1 MTPYQAPRWLPG
13 SHAQTIW
20 PALMLKQAPPA
31 YRRELWATPD
41 GGQIAVDRIDG
52 QAGQPLVVLFHGLEG
67 SSHSHYAIALMR
79 ALQARG
85 WHGAVPHF
93 RGCGGIANTQP
104 RAYHAGDAAEIG
116 WICRK
121 LAAEN
126 PQLFAAGVS
135 LGGNM
140 LLRHMGE
147 QGSQAIPLAAA
158 AISAPL
164 DLAAAST
171 RLDHGVGRLLYTRMF
186 MNTLK
191 PKSLAQLQHHPG
203 LFDRRAVQRAR
214 TFGEF
219 DNLVTAPLHGYRNV
233 QDYWAR
239 ASSKPLLKQIMRP
252 TLVLNAIN
260 DPFLPPH
267 ALPGQAD
274 VSASVLLEQPAE
286 GGHVGFVSG
295 PFPGTLA
302 WLPQRL
308 LAFFD
313 SYQRAQAHSRKP
325 SHHV

>member
-1 MTPYQAPRWLPG
+1 MTAYQAPRWLPG

-126 PQLFAAGVS
+126 PQLFAVGVS

-171 RLDHGVGRLLYTRMF
+171 RLDRGVGRLLYTRMF

-191 PKSLAQLQHHPG
+191 PKSLAQLQHHPS

-267 ALPGQAD
+267 ALPCQAD

>member
-31 YRRELWATPD
+31 YRRELWTTPD

-52 QAGQPLVVLFHGLEG
+52 QAGRPLVVLFHGLEG

-93 RGCGGIANTQP
+93 RGCGGIENTQP
-104 RAYHAGDAAEIG
+104 RAYHAGDAAEIS
-116 WICRK
+116 WICSR

-191 PKSLAQLQHHPG
+191 PKSLAQLRYHPG
-203 LFDRRAVQRAR
+203 LFERRAVQRAR

-252 TLVLNAIN
+252 TLVLNAVN

-267 ALPGQAD
+267 ALPGPAD
-274 VSASVLLEQPAE
+274 VSQAVCLEQPAE

-313 SYQRAQAHSRKP
+313 SYQRTQAHSRKP

>member
-1 MTPYQAPRWLPG
+1 MSHYQPPRWLRG

-20 PALMLKQAPPA
+20 PALLIRQRPPA
-31 YRRELWATPD
+31 YRRELWDTPD

-52 QAGQPLVVLFHGLEG
+52 QPGQPLVVLFHGLEG
-67 SSHSHYAIALMR
+67 SSHSHYAIALMHEISR
-79 ALQARG
+79 RG

-93 RGCGGIANTQP
+93 RGCGGIENRLP
-104 RAYHAGDAAEIG
+104 RAYHAGDAPEIA
-116 WICRK
+116 WICAR
-121 LAAEN
+121 LAAN
-126 PQLFAAGVS
+126 HPQLFAAGVS

-140 LLRHMGE
+140 LLRYLGE
-147 QGSQAIPLAAA
+147 QQSAALPLAAA

-171 RLDHGVGRLLYTRMF
+171 RLDRGLGRMLYTRMF

-191 PKSLAQLQHHPG
+191 PKSLRQLQYHPQ
-203 LFDRRAVQRAR
+203 LFDADAVRRAR

-219 DNLVTAPLHGYRNV
+219 DHLVTAPLHGYRDV
-233 QDYWAR
+233 RDYWAR
-239 ASSKPLLKQIMRP
+239 ASSKPLLRAIVRP
-252 TLVLNAIN
+252 TLVLNAVN

-267 ALPGQAD
+267 ALPGPAD
-274 VSASVLLEQPAE
+274 VSAAVTLEQPAE

-313 SYQRAQAHSRKP
+313 SYLRP
-325 SHHV
+325 

>member
-1 MTPYQAPRWLPG
+1 MSHYQAPRWLRG

-20 PALMLKQAPPA
+20 PALLIRQTAPP
-31 YRRELWATPD
+31 YRRELWHTPD

-52 QAGQPLVVLFHGLEG
+52 QPGQPLVVLFHGLEG
-67 SSHSHYAIALMR
+67 SSRSHYAIALMHEVAR
-79 ALQARG
+79 RG

-93 RGCGGIANTQP
+93 RGCGGVENRQP
-104 RAYHAGDAAEIG
+104 RAYHAGDAAEIA
-116 WICRK
+116 WICNR

-126 PQLFAAGVS
+126 TQLFAAGVS

-140 LLRHMGE
+140 LLRYLGE
-147 QGSQAIPLAAA
+147 QPDSALPLAAA
-158 AISAPL
+158 AVSAPL

-171 RLDHGVGRLLYTRMF
+171 RLDQGLGRVLYTRMF

-191 PKSLAQLQHHPG
+191 PKSLRQLHYHPR
-203 LFDRRAVQRAR
+203 LFDANAVRRAR

-219 DNLVTAPLHGYRNV
+219 DNLVTAPLHGYRDV
-233 QDYWAR
+233 HDYWAR
-239 ASSKPLLKQIMRP
+239 ASSKPLLRHIMRP
-252 TLVLNAIN
+252 TLVLNAVN

-267 ALPGQAD
+267 ALPGPHE
-274 VSASVLLEQPAE
+274 VSPAVTLEQPAE

-308 LAFFD
+308 LAFFE
-313 SYQRAQAHSRKP
+313 
-325 SHHV
+325 SHLRR